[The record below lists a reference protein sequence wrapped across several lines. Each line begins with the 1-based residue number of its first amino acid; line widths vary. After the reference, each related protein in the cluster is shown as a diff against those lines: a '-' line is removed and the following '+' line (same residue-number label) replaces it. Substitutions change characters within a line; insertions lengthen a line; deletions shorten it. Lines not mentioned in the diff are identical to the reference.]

1 MIAERQKAFNTGV
14 GVTLGIVG
22 TILFLSAAWIVSH
35 PKPPIPAPTIGAPLL
50 DKESCRIALTR
61 AGYFAVVQKEEIL
74 VQEASL
80 DDPQN
85 QLIKASFAIAAC
97 KPMTLK
103 EFCMGTECEKMGVSF
118 TLTGGAPSE
127 DKKVVEP
134 AKKTAPSAKK

>member
-1 MIAERQKAFNTGV
+1 MIAERQKAFNTGI
-14 GVTLGIVG
+14 GVTFIIVG

-35 PKPPIPAPTIGAPLL
+35 PKPPIPAPVSGTPVL

-61 AGYFAVVQKEEIL
+61 AGYFAIVQKEEIQ

-97 KPMTLK
+97 KPMKLK

-118 TLTGGAPSE
+118 SLEGGTWVE
-127 DKKVVEP
+127 DE
-134 AKKTAPSAKK
+134 KTAENPKKGVVPPKK